1 MKLYLNDTSPFSR
14 AVVATAL
21 LTKSSSLSLEW
32 VDPWASP
39 VELVDA
45 NPFCLIPTLVTKEGI
60 TLPESLCICQHLIE
74 VSQSEDLIP
83 IDYQSVDQ
91 VSQLGFAKT
100 LMEIAFRSAA
110 LKRYTDESNELIARG
125 ETGMAVALERLN
137 KQLSV
142 EEIKSYLQPNLANL
156 YLHVAL
162 DYVQFRHSA
171 IFNDTENHHIVAFM
185 QRSPFAEVLNVIDL
199 ETLSAQPSFES
210 LINS

>member
-14 AVVATAL
+14 AVVAAAL

-32 VDPWASP
+32 VDPWSSP
-39 VELVDA
+39 AELVDA

-60 TLPESLCICQHLIE
+60 SLSESLCICQHLIE
-74 VSQSEDLIP
+74 VSQSKDLTS
-83 IDYQSVDQ
+83 IDYQSVDE
-91 VSQLGFAKT
+91 VCQLGFAKT

-125 ETGMAVALERLN
+125 EKGISVALEKLN
-137 KQLSV
+137 QQLSV
-142 EEIKSYLQPNLANL
+142 DGIKSYLQPNLANL

-171 IFNDTENHHIVAFM
+171 IFNAVENNDIAEFI
-185 QRSPFAEVLNVIDL
+185 QRSPFTQVLDVIAL
-199 ETLSAQPSFES
+199 ETLSTEPSFES
-210 LINS
+210 MINS

>member
-21 LTKSSSLSLEW
+21 LTQNTSLSFEW

-39 VELVDA
+39 NELVNV
-45 NPFCLIPTLVTKEGI
+45 NPFCLIPTLVTDEGI
-60 TLPESLCICQHLIE
+60 ALSESLCICQHLIE
-74 VSQSEDLIP
+74 VSQSKDLIP

-125 ETGMAVALERLN
+125 EKGISVALEKLN
-137 KQLSV
+137 QQLSI
-142 EEIKSYLQPNLANL
+142 EGIKSYLQPNLANL
-156 YLHVAL
+156 YLHVVL

-171 IFNDTENHHIVAFM
+171 ILNDTENHHIMEFI
-185 QRSPFAEVLNVIDL
+185 QRSPFTQVLDVIAL
-199 ETLSAQPSFES
+199 ETLSTEPSFES
-210 LINS
+210 MTNS

>member
-14 AVVATAL
+14 AVVAAAL

-39 VELVDA
+39 AELVDA
-45 NPFCLIPTLVTKEGI
+45 NPFCLIPTLVTKEGT
-60 TLPESLCICQHLIE
+60 TLSESLCICQHLIE
-74 VSQSEDLIP
+74 VSQSKDLIS
-83 IDYQSVDQ
+83 IDYQSVNQ

-125 ETGMAVALERLN
+125 ETGMAVALEKLN
-137 KQLSV
+137 QQLSV
-142 EEIKSYLQPNLANL
+142 EGIKSYLQPNLANL

-162 DYVQFRHSA
+162 DYVQLRHSA
-171 IFNDTENHHIVAFM
+171 ILNDTENHHIVEFM
-185 QRSPFAEVLNVIDL
+185 QRSPFTQVLNVIDL
-199 ETLSAQPSFES
+199 ETLATQPSFES

>member
-39 VELVDA
+39 AELIDA

-60 TLPESLCICQHLIE
+60 TLSESLCICQHLIE
-74 VSQSEDLIP
+74 VSQPEDLIP
-83 IDYQSVDQ
+83 IDYLNVDQ

-125 ETGMAVALERLN
+125 EKGVTLALKRLN
-137 KQLSV
+137 QQLNPPG
-142 EEIKSYLQPNLANL
+142 IDSYLQPNLANL

-171 IFNDTENHHIVAFM
+171 IFNEVENNNIADFM
-185 QRSPFAEVLNVIDL
+185 QRSPFSEVLDVITL
-199 ETLSAQPSFES
+199 ETLSTQPSFGS
-210 LINS
+210 LVNP

>member
-21 LTKSSSLSLEW
+21 LTKISSLSLEW

-39 VELVDA
+39 AELVDA
-45 NPFCLIPTLVTKEGI
+45 NPLCLIPTLVTKEGI
-60 TLPESLCICQHLIE
+60 TLSESLCICQHLIE
-74 VSQSEDLIP
+74 VSQSEELTSIE
-83 IDYQSVDQ
+83 YQSVDQ

-110 LKRYTDESNELIARG
+110 LKRYTDEPNELIARG
-125 ETGMAVALERLN
+125 EQGISVALEKLN
-137 KQLSV
+137 QQLSV
-142 EEIKSYLQPNLANL
+142 EGIKSYLKPNLANL

-171 IFNDTENHHIVAFM
+171 IFNAVENNNIAEFI
-185 QRSPFAEVLNVIDL
+185 QRSPFTQVLDVIAL
-199 ETLSAQPSFES
+199 ETLSTQPSFES
-210 LINS
+210 MINS

>member
-14 AVVATAL
+14 AVVTTAL
-21 LTKSSSLSLEW
+21 LTKSTSLSLEW

-39 VELVDA
+39 AELVDA

-60 TLPESLCICQHLIE
+60 TLSESLCICQHLIE

-83 IDYQSVDQ
+83 IDDQSVDQ

-125 ETGMAVALERLN
+125 EKGMAVALEKLN
-137 KQLSV
+137 RQLSV
-142 EEIKSYLQPNLANL
+142 ECIKSYLQPNLANL

-171 IFNDTENHHIVAFM
+171 IFNDAENHHIMEFM
-185 QRSPFAEVLNVIDL
+185 QRSPFIQVLDVISL
-199 ETLSAQPSFES
+199 ETLSTQPSFES
-210 LINS
+210 LINR

>member
-1 MKLYLNDTSPFSR
+1 MKLYLNETSPFSR

-21 LTKSSSLSLEW
+21 LTKISSLSLEW

-39 VELVDA
+39 AELLDA

-60 TLPESLCICQHLIE
+60 TLSESLCICQHLIE
-74 VSQSEDLIP
+74 VSQSKDLTP

-100 LMEIAFRSAA
+100 LMEIAFISAA

-125 ETGMAVALERLN
+125 ETGMAVALEKLN
-137 KQLSV
+137 QQLSV
-142 EEIKSYLQPNLANL
+142 EGIKSYLQPNLANL

-162 DYVQFRHSA
+162 DYVQLRHSA
-171 IFNDTENHHIVAFM
+171 ILNDTENHHIVAFM

-199 ETLSAQPSFES
+199 ETLATQPSFES
-210 LINS
+210 LINR

>member
-39 VELVDA
+39 AELIDA

-60 TLPESLCICQHLIE
+60 TLSESLCICQHLIE
-74 VSQSEDLIP
+74 VSQPEDLIP
-83 IDYQSVDQ
+83 IDYQNIDQ

-125 ETGMAVALERLN
+125 EKGVTLALKRLN
-137 KQLSV
+137 QQLNPTG
-142 EEIKSYLQPNLANL
+142 IDSYLQPNLANL

-171 IFNDTENHHIVAFM
+171 IFNEVENNNIANFM
-185 QRSPFAEVLNVIDL
+185 QRSPFAEVLDVITL
-199 ETLSAQPSFES
+199 ETLSTQPSFGS
-210 LINS
+210 LVNP

>member
-14 AVVATAL
+14 VVVATAL
-21 LTKSSSLSLEW
+21 LTKSSSLALEW
-32 VDPWASP
+32 VDPWASSA
-39 VELVDA
+39 ELVDA

-60 TLPESLCICQHLIE
+60 NLSESLCICQHLIE
-74 VSQSEDLIP
+74 VSQSEDLTS

-110 LKRYTDESNELIARG
+110 LKRYTDESNELIARC
-125 ETGMAVALERLN
+125 EKGMAVALEKLN
-137 KQLSV
+137 QQLSV
-142 EEIKSYLQPNLANL
+142 EGIKPYLQPNLANL

-171 IFNDTENHHIVAFM
+171 IFNDVENHHIVEFM
-185 QRSPFAEVLNVIDL
+185 QNSPFAEVLNVIDL
-199 ETLSAQPSFES
+199 ETLATQPSFES